1 MKKIVL
7 IVISTLLLAT
17 PLYAAPLIHP
27 YLPTHIFINGE
38 YRASGFIEEGRTY
51 LPLRDIGE
59 ALGITVGWN
68 VETQTATLSKDGT
81 TIVQKIGSPY
91 ATVNGET
98 VGTDAPALVKEG
110 KTYVP
115 VKFVGQA
122 LGAKVVFDYDTRH
135 VQITAEGVV
144 APSVPPVMPRDEKA
158 DLETAKYE
166 AIAIKAKPFSDFPM
180 QPITN
185 YTTID
190 KVPRGNRGRGV
201 VGPWYDQFSIIEQS
215 QLPIRENKWN
225 SILAIDTEILSSGM
239 RVLVITREVGNRD
252 QFGGIIYATQK
263 KGFLVRADTPIGVL
277 TETIAVMNLDGHR
290 TYVVKYK
297 YSLPDEY
304 RNGVTTDDI
313 EGIVFGG
320 EPEGSAIMVRI
331 EL

>member
-7 IVISTLLLAT
+7 IIISTLLFT
-17 PLYAAPLIHP
+17 KPLYGSIIKHP

-38 YRASGFIEEGRTY
+38 YRATSFVEEGRTY

-59 ALGITVGWN
+59 ALGITVDWN
-68 VETQTATLSKDGT
+68 AETQTATLSKDGT
-81 TIVQKIGSPY
+81 TIVQKIGSSY

-98 VGTDAPALVKEG
+98 VSTDSVAHIKEG

-135 VQITAEGVV
+135 VHITAEGVV

-158 DLETAKYE
+158 DLATAKYE
-166 AIAIKAKPFSDFPM
+166 AIAIKARPFSDFPM

-201 VGPWYDQFSIIEQS
+201 VGPWYDEFSIIEQD
-215 QLPIRENKWN
+215 QLPIREDKWN

-239 RVLVITREVGNRD
+239 RVLVITREVGNRN

-263 KGFLVRADTPIGVL
+263 EGFLVRADTPIGVL
-277 TETIAVMNLDGHR
+277 TETVAVMNLNGHR

-297 YSLPDEY
+297 YSLPDEH
-304 RNGVTTDDI
+304 RNGVTTDEI

-320 EPEGSAIMVRI
+320 GPDRSAIIVKVK
-331 EL
+331 L